1 MLGLMIAL
9 PSTLYAGSDK
19 TSEAKTES
27 TIDERKAIRKGNK
40 LYEDKRYAEAEVEY
54 KRALQYNPNSDIANY
69 NLALSYLRQGG
80 SSDPK
85 DSNSPVNQASQILRN
100 VVKTAHDKGLA
111 SRAYYNLGNIA
122 FNQQNYSESI
132 EMYKDALRRNPDDDQ
147 ARQNLRLAQKK
158 QQEQQQQD
166 QNQDKNQDKDKQNKD
181 QNQKNDDNKE
191 NKDKNRQDQ
200 QNQQNKPNQNKPQDR
215 QQGGMSDSNVQQ
227 ILKAMQDAE
236 KGTQQKVNAA
246 KIKEEQN
253 NRKRTGNQW

>member
-40 LYEDKRYAEAEVEY
+40 LYEDKRYAEAEAAD

-158 QQEQQQQD
+158 QQD

-181 QNQKNDDNKE
+181 QNQNNDDNKE